1 MRFIENWARRRMAHE
16 VMLQDI
22 KTWQLSQLSQLP
34 NCEETKCAR
43 GQTLWFS
50 SYLWIITAGWSS
62 GRLVTL
68 TW

>member
-1 MRFIENWARRRMAHE
+1 MKDAVYRELGKAQNGA
-16 VMLQDI
+16 
-22 KTWQLSQLSQLP
+22 QLSQLP